1 MCRRPS
7 ARMTRRSCI
16 DTCKSIIKE
25 QTSSYTETR
34 CLVWQEVFCMEE
46 KSGNRPHAC
55 FLQNRAAANLTG
67 VREVVSFD
75 ENQVVM
81 DTDLGLLT
89 LKGKELHVSR
99 LSVEKGEVDV
109 TGTVDSMTYSSNEA
123 YRKSG
128 QSFLVRLFK

>member
-1 MCRRPS
+1 
-7 ARMTRRSCI
+7 
-16 DTCKSIIKE
+16 
-25 QTSSYTETR
+25 
-34 CLVWQEVFCMEE
+34 MEE

-75 ENQVVM
+75 ENQVIM

-99 LSVEKGEVDV
+99 LSVEKGEFV
-109 TGTVDSMTYSSNEA
+109 S
-123 YRKSG
+123 
-128 QSFLVRLFK
+128 VRFPLDDEYCADNLMGCCNVQ